1 MNSVQKCED
10 LFNSLVSAIDAVY
23 GSSMKTNIELID
35 IGAQIFPQLGHNV
48 IRNADYDFEKMK
60 GKYSIVNTDN
70 GVGVHWFG
78 VYQKGRVL
86 HMFDTFDR
94 SSMRLVP
101 QFVKRATLAGFTI
114 QDTHDKNHKREQRDE
129 QEDCGIRSLAWLI
142 LVYHK
147 GIRFASLI

>member
-101 QFVKRATLAGFTI
+101 AFF
-114 QDTHDKNHKREQRDE
+114 
-129 QEDCGIRSLAWLI
+129 
-142 LVYHK
+142 
-147 GIRFASLI
+147 